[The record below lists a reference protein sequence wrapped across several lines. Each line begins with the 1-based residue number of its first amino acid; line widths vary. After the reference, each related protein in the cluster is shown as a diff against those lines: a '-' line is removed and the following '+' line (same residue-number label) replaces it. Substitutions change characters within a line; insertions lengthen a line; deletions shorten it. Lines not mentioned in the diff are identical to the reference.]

1 VTAEGH
7 AVLTDFGLALNAV
20 EGTIGNTFGS
30 VHYIAPEQAISSA
43 QAVPQSDQ
51 YSLGMVAYEML
62 TGRVPFDDASA
73 MSVAL
78 KHISDPPP
86 PPSELNPNVPPEVEQ
101 VLLKALDKEVNARYN
116 SAKEFV
122 NALETAFDM
131 LEESNIAPPP
141 EIPSERL
148 APSKPADP
156 IPDAKAA
163 ADADSPT
170 LHDTG
175 SRPVKNT
182 SADDA
187 TDSPTTTLADKST
200 SMVPPGQAGD
210 DGDNGDNNPPWALWM
225 AGGFVLVMILLG
237 ASFVLFGEFD
247 IDTAATATA
256 IAEATEESQQATAEA
271 QTQVALAEITEDAMT
286 ETAQAEASA
295 DAALAAATETAQAED
310 EAATNT
316 PEPTETPE
324 STVTASNTP
333 TDTATDTPQPDD
345 TPTATAT
352 NTPRPTRPRD
362 TPTPLLFIDD
372 AEEDDVAQIL
382 LRYDGR
388 MIIIGNRSETDTFDI
403 SDLRFVLFEPDEDGD
418 FQRSELFDIDN
429 YNSLANPSRRFNP
442 ERCLQILDSNEFRSP
457 PPNNPLTDDICGGT
471 PFWLTTTDVFWTSRN
486 TSEAYFE
493 VRLGPVDV
501 LTRCPVNVPQTRSE
515 QRCAVNLDML
525 P

>member
-1 VTAEGH
+1 
-7 AVLTDFGLALNAV
+7 
-20 EGTIGNTFGS
+20 
-30 VHYIAPEQAISSA
+30 
-43 QAVPQSDQ
+43 
-51 YSLGMVAYEML
+51 ML

-101 VLLKALDKEVNARYN
+101 VLLKALDKEVNARYG

-141 EIPSERL
+141 EIPDERL
-148 APSKPADP
+148 APSNPAKP

-163 ADADSPT
+163 SDEDAPT
-170 LHDTG
+170 LHDT
-175 SRPVKNT
+175 SSKTRKKSETTATVADKPT
-182 SADDA
+182 SA
-187 TDSPTTTLADKST
+187 
-200 SMVPPGQAGD
+200 VPPGQGDEDGD
-210 DGDNGDNNPPWALWM
+210 DDNPSWALWM
-225 AGGFVLVMILLG
+225 SGGFVLIMIILG

-247 IDTAATATA
+247 INTAATATA
-256 IAEATEESQQATAEA
+256 IAEATEEIEQATAEA

-295 DAALAAATETAQAED
+295 EAAQIAATETARAEEED
-310 EAATNT
+310 AATST

-324 STVTASNTP
+324 PTTTASNTP
-333 TDTATDTPQPDD
+333 TDAATDTPQPDD

-352 NTPRPTRPRD
+352 STPRPTQPRD
-362 TPTPLLFIDD
+362 TPTPLLFIDED
-372 AEEDDVAQIL
+372 AADDTAQIL

-388 MIIIGNRSETDTFDI
+388 MMVISNRSNTDTFDI
-403 SDLRFVLFEPDEDGD
+403 SDLEFELFEPDEDTNSTGGLSGSD
-418 FQRSELFDIDN
+418 EFTIDDN
-429 YNSLANPSRRFNP
+429 RSLANPSTRFNP
-442 ERCLQILDSNEFRSP
+442 ERCLQILDSNQFRSP
-457 PPNNPLTDDICGGT
+457 PAFNPLADDICGGT
-471 PFWLTTTDVFWTSRN
+471 PFWVTTTDSFWTSN
-486 TSEAYFE
+486 AMDEAYFE

-515 QRCAVNLDML
+515 QRCVVNLDVL